1 MAYHWIN
8 NHKVDWKRG
17 EVEVVHQVRSVE
29 PRAMSVLRVLVVANG
44 GVVTQQQL
52 LDEVWGD
59 IVVAPNALQR
69 CIAQLRKTFNDDAKQ
84 QSVIKTHPKLGYSL
98 VATISD
104 KAQPANLP
112 VNILLRLKTT
122 LIMLFTAGIIGT
134 LFYFIA
140 GKQQTP
146 SLSHITMITSD
157 EEPQYGGVIV
167 SDTLYFIQGDKPNH
181 QQLMAKNLV
190 SNRIKKVAQR
200 QWFYGELNVSQDN
213 KTLFYSTVMH
223 KENNT
228 KCSNI
233 VALTIESMSS
243 DVVLACDKG
252 FKFNAQ
258 SIDGSTLL
266 YLHQVNDEAAQ
277 LVMRNLSNSQNIA
290 VNHSLGKVVSL
301 KVNAFNQY
309 IAVVSQQ
316 NNQFYLNIATL
327 DQHRLVLQHR
337 WSIAKVLAQSQP
349 YWHDAA
355 KVYMASEQVINWF
368 TPAGQRGELA
378 LPSKDSLYNVLNY
391 DDRLLIELGRDDWD
405 VSQRAFLKNHSNKT
419 LSRSIYAD
427 YSGSYR
433 PLHDEYSFISNR
445 SGVAQLW
452 LQEKDQLRQ
461 VTSGQQDV
469 QSYVWSANGE
479 DVAVVSHGELSIINV
494 NGDVTKVATAKPVQE
509 IYQWIRSNNDEH
521 SLLMATGLADNQQL
535 ISVNVRDGSI
545 KVIVNMP
552 TQWAQWISDDFYVTN
567 SPEGYLQS
575 IVISNEKVTVSPLE
589 KTKALK
595 LQWRFF
601 EREGKL
607 YFQDKSKNIWQ
618 FELATDQLTI
628 VGNYDEASLLMTD
641 IDPKQQLFLSDTLS
655 RKIRDLAF
663 VD

>member
-1 MAYHWIN
+1 MTCHWIN

-17 EVEVVHQVRSVE
+17 EVVIAHQVRSVE
-29 PRAMSVLRVLVVANG
+29 PRAMSVLKVLVAANG

-52 LDEVWGD
+52 LDEVWED

-98 VATISD
+98 VATIYD
-104 KAQPANLP
+104 KAQPTNLP
-112 VNILLRLKTT
+112 VDILRRLKTP
-122 LIMLFTAGIIGT
+122 LIVLFTVGILGAA
-134 LFYFIA
+134 FYFIA
-140 GKQQTP
+140 SKQPKP

-157 EEPQYGGVIV
+157 EQPQYGGVIV
-167 SDTLYFIQGDKPNH
+167 NGTLYFIQGDKPNY

-190 SNRIKKVAQR
+190 SNRVETVAEQ
-200 QWFYGELNVSQDN
+200 QWFYGELNVSHDN
-213 KTLFYSTVMH
+213 KTLFYSTAMH
-223 KENNT
+223 KDNNT

-233 VALTIESMSS
+233 MALTIESMSS
-243 DVVLACDKG
+243 DVVLTCDKG
-252 FKFNAQ
+252 FKFNGQ
-258 SIDGSTLL
+258 SIDDSTLL

-277 LVMRNLSNSQNIA
+277 LIMRNNGDSQNTV
-290 VNHSLGKVVSL
+290 VNHSLGNVLSL

-309 IAVVSQQ
+309 IAIVSQQ
-316 NNQFYLNIATL
+316 NNQFYLNIVTL
-327 DQHRLVLQHR
+327 DKHTFVLQRR
-337 WSIAKVLAQSQP
+337 WSITKVLAQSQLH
-349 YWHDAA
+349 WHDEAS
-355 KVYMASEQVINWF
+355 VYMASEQVINWF
-368 TPAGQRGELA
+368 NPSGQRGELA

-391 DDRLLIELGRDDWD
+391 DDRLIIELGRDDWD
-405 VSQRAFLKNHSNKT
+405 VSQRGFLDDHSNKT

-433 PLHDEYSFISNR
+433 SLHDEYSFISNR

-452 LQEKDQLRQ
+452 LQEKNQLRQ
-461 VTSGQQDV
+461 VTNGQHDV

-479 DVAVVSHGELSIINV
+479 EVAVVSHGQLFIINAI
-494 NGDVTKVATAKPVQE
+494 GDVTKVATTKSVQDV
-509 IYQWIRSNNDEH
+509 YQWIRSDNGDD
-521 SLLMATGLADNQQL
+521 SLLMAIGRADNQQL
-535 ISVNVRDGSI
+535 ISINVSNGSI
-545 KVIVNMP
+545 NVIANMP
-552 TQWAQWISDDFYVTN
+552 TQWAQWVNNDFYVTN

-575 IVISNEKVTVSPLE
+575 VVVLNGKVTVSPIE
-589 KTKALK
+589 KTKVLK

-607 YFQDKSKNIWQ
+607 YFQDKLKNIWR
-618 FELATDQLTI
+618 FELSTDQLTI